1 MVVLRDL
8 IEMVRVDEMLVE
20 VYLYL
25 RKSPPLFIVTGNGTE
40 EIDLRSFCEPRM
52 GRLEVER
59 DDE

>member
-1 MVVLRDL
+1 
-8 IEMVRVDEMLVE
+8 MVRVDEMLVE